1 MDNIEN
7 ELNEDEVLDGNL
19 VFDAF
24 TYGIE
29 DGGLRSQS
37 EISMIICYVLTNS
50 ETKLSKKVI
59 IDTMT
64 EGAIA
69 NYFETTSA
77 VSKLIK
83 NGIVIEDEKGYLT
96 ATKECKKATEM
107 VEKDL
112 PLSIR
117 EKSIKLSAKLA
128 VSELYRKENKVEI
141 VEENDSYS
149 VILHVTDKDKDYMV
163 LKLTVPTIAQADT
176 IKEKF
181 LNDPV
186 RIYNNL
192 ISSLF
197 D

>member
-1 MDNIEN
+1 MDYIEN
-7 ELNEDEVLDGNL
+7 ELKEGEATDRNL

-37 EISMIICYVLTNS
+37 EINMIICYVLTNA
-50 ETKLSKKVI
+50 ETKLNKKVI
-59 IDTMT
+59 VDTMT
-64 EGAIA
+64 EGGIA

-83 NGIVIEDEKGYLT
+83 NGIILEDENGYLI
-96 ATKECKKATEM
+96 ATKECQRATEI

-117 EKSIKLSAKLA
+117 EKSIKLSTKLA

-141 VEENDSYS
+141 VEENDSFS

-163 LKLTVPTIAQADT
+163 LKLNVPTITQAET
-176 IKEKF
+176 VKEKF
-181 LNDPV
+181 LADPV
-186 RIYNNL
+186 KIYDNL
-192 ISSLF
+192 ISSIF
-197 D
+197 E

>member
-1 MDNIEN
+1 MDYIEN
-7 ELNEDEVLDGNL
+7 ELKEGEATDRNL

-37 EISMIICYVLTNS
+37 EINMIICYVLTNA
-50 ETKLSKKVI
+50 ETKLNKKVI
-59 IDTMT
+59 VDTMT
-64 EGAIA
+64 EGGIA

-83 NGIVIEDEKGYLT
+83 NGIIIEDENGYLI
-96 ATKECKKATEM
+96 ATKECQRATEI

-117 EKSIKLSAKLA
+117 EKSIKLSTKLA

-141 VEENDSYS
+141 VEENDSFS

-163 LKLTVPTIAQADT
+163 LKLNVPTITQAET
-176 IKEKF
+176 VKEKF
-181 LNDPV
+181 LADPV
-186 RIYNNL
+186 KIYDNL
-192 ISSLF
+192 ISSIF
-197 D
+197 E

>member
-1 MDNIEN
+1 MDYIEN
-7 ELNEDEVLDGNL
+7 ELKEGEATDRNL

-37 EISMIICYVLTNS
+37 EINMIICYVLTNA
-50 ETKLSKKVI
+50 ETKLNKKVI
-59 IDTMT
+59 VDTMT
-64 EGAIA
+64 EGGIA

-83 NGIVIEDEKGYLT
+83 NGIISEDENGYLI
-96 ATKECKKATEM
+96 ATKECQRATEI

-117 EKSIKLSAKLA
+117 EKSIKLSTKLA

-141 VEENDSYS
+141 VEENDSFS

-163 LKLTVPTIAQADT
+163 LKLNVPTITQAET
-176 IKEKF
+176 VKEKF
-181 LNDPV
+181 LADPV
-186 RIYNNL
+186 KIYDNL
-192 ISSLF
+192 ISSIF
-197 D
+197 E

>member
-1 MDNIEN
+1 MDYIEN
-7 ELNEDEVLDGNL
+7 ELKEGEATDRNL

-37 EISMIICYVLTNS
+37 EINMIICYVLTNA
-50 ETKLSKKVI
+50 ETKLNKKVI
-59 IDTMT
+59 VDTMT
-64 EGAIA
+64 EGGIA

-83 NGIVIEDEKGYLT
+83 NGIILEDENGYLI
-96 ATKECKKATEM
+96 ATKECQRATEI

-117 EKSIKLSAKLA
+117 EKSIKLSTKLA

-141 VEENDSYS
+141 VEENDSFC

-163 LKLTVPTIAQADT
+163 LKLTVPTITQAET
-176 IKEKF
+176 VKEKF
-181 LNDPV
+181 LADPV
-186 RIYNNL
+186 KIYDNL
-192 ISSLF
+192 ISSIF
-197 D
+197 E

>member
-1 MDNIEN
+1 MDYIEN
-7 ELNEDEVLDGNL
+7 ELKEGEATNRNL

-37 EISMIICYVLTNS
+37 EINMIICYVLTNA
-50 ETKLSKKVI
+50 ETKLNKKI
-59 IDTMT
+59 IVDTMT
-64 EGAIA
+64 EGGIA

-83 NGIVIEDEKGYLT
+83 NGIILEDENGYLI
-96 ATKECKKATEM
+96 ATKECLMATEI

-117 EKSIKLSAKLA
+117 EKSIKLSTKLA

-141 VEENDSYS
+141 VEENDSFS

-163 LKLTVPTIAQADT
+163 LKLNVPTITQAET
-176 IKEKF
+176 VKEKF
-181 LNDPV
+181 LADPV
-186 RIYNNL
+186 KIYDNL
-192 ISSLF
+192 ISSIF
-197 D
+197 E

>member
-7 ELNEDEVLDGNL
+7 ELNKEEILDGNL

-77 VSKLIK
+77 ISKLIK
-83 NGIVIEDEKGYLT
+83 NGIVIEDENGYLT

-181 LNDPV
+181 LADPV

-197 D
+197 E

>member
-1 MDNIEN
+1 MDYIEN
-7 ELNEDEVLDGNL
+7 ELKEGEATDRNL

-37 EISMIICYVLTNS
+37 EINMIICYVLTNA
-50 ETKLSKKVI
+50 ETKLNKKVI
-59 IDTMT
+59 VDTMT
-64 EGAIA
+64 EGGIA

-83 NGIVIEDEKGYLT
+83 NGIILEDENGYLI
-96 ATKECKKATEM
+96 ATKECKRATEI

-117 EKSIKLSAKLA
+117 EKSIKLSTKLA

-141 VEENDSYS
+141 VEENGSFS

-163 LKLTVPTIAQADT
+163 LKLNVPTITQAET
-176 IKEKF
+176 VKEKF
-181 LNDPV
+181 LADPV
-186 RIYNNL
+186 KIYDNL
-192 ISSLF
+192 ISSIF
-197 D
+197 E